1 MKYLVCI
8 IFFVLTST
16 NVLFSQ
22 VSFEAKVSKK
32 NLGLNERLRVDFVM
46 NQDGDNFS
54 PPAFENFTV
63 VGGPNQSVSN
73 SWINGV
79 RSYSK
84 TYSYYLMP
92 KRKGTFAVGQASI
105 QIEGAT
111 YKSSP
116 VNIQVSEAVEKPKDP
131 NDPNYVAS
139 QNIDLVAE
147 VSNSSPYLN
156 EAVSIIYKLYW
167 SPSVDIKTPREIDAP
182 RYNDFWSQNIKI
194 KEYDIKTANFKGEE
208 RYYVVYKKVVLYPQK
223 TGKLTIEPLTLD
235 VPVVVP
241 TSRRDFFGNRM
252 RTQVSKT
259 ITAGSRTLKVKP
271 LPEVN
276 RPANFTGAVGD
287 FTLDVSLNKTTLDAL
302 ESLVAKVEVSGKGN
316 LKLFDL
322 PQLTVPS
329 ALEVYEPEH
338 KEQVTTYLSGMKGKI
353 SDSYTIIPQFQG
365 KYPLP
370 KVSFSFFD
378 PVSESYKTLSSD
390 DLLITVLKEPING
403 DSEPKNSKQQV
414 NKILKETSSF
424 KYIKLETQLSEIES
438 KDWFNSLR
446 FWLLFLLPILLLPI
460 VLYFKKFLDARNA
473 DVLGSKARGA
483 NRLAKKYLS
492 EAKKQINI
500 NNEFYIALEKALHNF
515 IKSKLH
521 IENQELN
528 KDRIQELLINGSV
541 DLSDINDFLAL
552 LAQCEMARYAPSSTS
567 SSKTNYSKAI
577 EIISKIDKQLR

>member
-1 MKYLVCI
+1 MKKLVYT
-8 IFFVLTST
+8 IFFVLTVVNLT
-16 NVLFSQ
+16 YSQ
-22 VSFEAKVSKK
+22 VSFEAKISKK
-32 NLGLNERLRVDFVM
+32 ILGVNERLRVDFVM
-46 NQDGDNFS
+46 NQDGDNFE
-54 PPAFENFTV
+54 PPSFKDFSV

-92 KRKGTFAVGQASI
+92 KKKGKVSVGQASVEI
-105 QIEGAT
+105 DGVS

-116 VNIQVSEAVEKPKDP
+116 VSIEVTEAVEKPKDP

-147 VSNSSPYLN
+147 ISNSTPYLN
-156 EAVSIIYKLYW
+156 EAVSVVYKLYW
-167 SPSVDIKTPREIDAP
+167 SPTVDIKTPREIDAP
-182 RYNDFWSQNIKI
+182 RFNDFWNQNIKI

-223 TGKLTIEPLTLD
+223 TGELTIEPLTLD

-252 RTQVSKT
+252 MTQVSKT
-259 ITAGSRTLKVKP
+259 IAAGKRVLKVKP
-271 LPEVN
+271 LPEN
-276 RPANFTGAVGD
+276 RPSDFTGAVGVFD
-287 FTLDVSLNKTTLDAL
+287 LNVSLSKSELDAS

-322 PQLTVPS
+322 PKLSLPS

-338 KEQVTTYLSGMKGKI
+338 KEAVTTYLSGMTGKV

-370 KVSFSFFD
+370 KVSFSYFD
-378 PVSESYKTLSSD
+378 PKSASYKTLYSN
-390 DLLITVLKEPING
+390 DLIINVLKGPVNSSGG
-403 DSEPKNSKQQV
+403 DNTNIKKNTITPES
-414 NKILKETSSF
+414 SSF
-424 KYIKLETQLSEIES
+424 KYIKLDTSFNEINK
-438 KDWFNSLR
+438 KDWFSSLH
-446 FWLLFLLPILLLPI
+446 FWIVFIIPFILLPLILM
-460 VLYFKKFLDARNA
+460 VKKYFDGRNA
-473 DVLGSKARGA
+473 DILGSKARGA

-492 EAKKQINI
+492 EAKKQLSDSTV
-500 NNEFYIALEKALHNF
+500 FYIALEKALHNF
-515 IKSKLH
+515 IKSKLR

-528 KDRIQELLINGSV
+528 KSRIKELLAKDSV
-541 DLSDINDFLAL
+541 NLVDIDDFTAL
-552 LAQCEMARYAPSSTS
+552 LEQCEMARYAPVNS
-567 SSKTNYSKAI
+567 SSSNAVYKRAI
-577 EIISKIDKQLR
+577 DIITRIDKQLK

>member
-1 MKYLVCI
+1 MKKLVYT
-8 IFFVLTST
+8 IFFVLTVVNLT
-16 NVLFSQ
+16 YSQ
-22 VSFEAKVSKK
+22 VSFEAKISKK
-32 NLGLNERLRVDFVM
+32 ILGVNERLRVDFVM
-46 NQDGDNFS
+46 NQDGDNFE
-54 PPAFENFTV
+54 PPSFKDFSV

-92 KRKGTFAVGQASI
+92 KKKGKVSVGQASVEI
-105 QIEGAT
+105 DGVS

-116 VNIQVSEAVEKPKDP
+116 VSIEVTEAVEKPKDP

-147 VSNSSPYLN
+147 ISNSTPYLN
-156 EAVSIIYKLYW
+156 EAVSVVYKLYW
-167 SPSVDIKTPREIDAP
+167 SPTVDIKTPREIDAP
-182 RYNDFWSQNIKI
+182 RFNDFWNQNIKI

-223 TGKLTIEPLTLD
+223 TGELTIEPLTLD

-252 RTQVSKT
+252 MTQVSKT
-259 ITAGSRTLKVKP
+259 IAAGKRVLKVKP
-271 LPEVN
+271 LPEN
-276 RPANFTGAVGD
+276 RPSDFTGAVGVFD
-287 FTLDVSLNKTTLDAL
+287 LNVSLSKSELDAS

-322 PQLTVPS
+322 PKLSLPS

-338 KEQVTTYLSGMKGKI
+338 KEAVTTYLSGMTGKV

-370 KVSFSFFD
+370 KVSFSYFD
-378 PVSESYKTLSSD
+378 PKSASYKTLYSN
-390 DLLITVLKEPING
+390 DLIINVLKGPVNSSGG
-403 DSEPKNSKQQV
+403 DNTNIKKNTITPES
-414 NKILKETSSF
+414 SSF
-424 KYIKLETQLSEIES
+424 KYIKLDTSFNEINKE
-438 KDWFNSLR
+438 DWFSSLH
-446 FWLLFLLPILLLPI
+446 FWIVFIIPFILLPLILM
-460 VLYFKKFLDARNA
+460 VKKYFDGRNA
-473 DVLGSKARGA
+473 DILGSKARGA

-492 EAKKQINI
+492 EAKKQLSDSTV
-500 NNEFYIALEKALHNF
+500 FYIALEKALHNF
-515 IKSKLH
+515 IKSKLR

-528 KDRIQELLINGSV
+528 KSRIKELLAKDSV
-541 DLSDINDFLAL
+541 NLVDIDDFTAL
-552 LAQCEMARYAPSSTS
+552 LEQCEMARYAPVNS
-567 SSKTNYSKAI
+567 SSSNAVYKRAI
-577 EIISKIDKQLR
+577 DIITRIDKQLK

>member
-1 MKYLVCI
+1 MKKLVYT
-8 IFFVLTST
+8 IFFVLTVVNLT
-16 NVLFSQ
+16 YSQ
-22 VSFEAKVSKK
+22 VSFEAKISKK
-32 NLGLNERLRVDFVM
+32 ILGVNERLRVDFVM
-46 NQDGDNFS
+46 NQDGDNFE
-54 PPAFENFTV
+54 PPSFKDFSV

-92 KRKGTFAVGQASI
+92 KKKGKVSVGQASVEI
-105 QIEGAT
+105 DGVS

-116 VNIQVSEAVEKPKDP
+116 VSIEVTEAVEKPKDP

-147 VSNSSPYLN
+147 ISNSTPYLN
-156 EAVSIIYKLYW
+156 EAVSVVYKLYW
-167 SPSVDIKTPREIDAP
+167 SPTVDIKTPREIDAP
-182 RYNDFWSQNIKI
+182 RFNDFWNQNIKI

-223 TGKLTIEPLTLD
+223 TGELTIEPLTLD

-252 RTQVSKT
+252 MTQVSKT
-259 ITAGSRTLKVKP
+259 IAAGKRVLKVKP
-271 LPEVN
+271 LPEN
-276 RPANFTGAVGD
+276 RPSDFTGAVGVFD
-287 FTLDVSLNKTTLDAL
+287 LNVSLSKSELDAS

-322 PQLTVPS
+322 PKLSLPS

-338 KEQVTTYLSGMKGKI
+338 KEAVTTYLSGMTGKV

-370 KVSFSFFD
+370 KVSFSYFD
-378 PVSESYKTLSSD
+378 PKSASYKTLYSN
-390 DLLITVLKEPING
+390 DLIINVLKGPVNSSGG
-403 DSEPKNSKQQV
+403 DNTNIKKNTITPES
-414 NKILKETSSF
+414 SSF
-424 KYIKLETQLSEIES
+424 KYIKLDTSFNEINK
-438 KDWFNSLR
+438 KDWFSSLH
-446 FWLLFLLPILLLPI
+446 FWIVFIIPFILLPLILM
-460 VLYFKKFLDARNA
+460 VKKYFDVRNA
-473 DVLGSKARGA
+473 DILGSKARGA

-492 EAKKQINI
+492 EAKKQLSDSTV
-500 NNEFYIALEKALHNF
+500 FYIALEKALHNF
-515 IKSKLH
+515 IKSKLR

-528 KDRIQELLINGSV
+528 KSRIKELLAKDSV
-541 DLSDINDFLAL
+541 NLVDIDDFTAL
-552 LAQCEMARYAPSSTS
+552 LEQCEMARYAPVNS
-567 SSKTNYSKAI
+567 SSSNAVYKRAI
-577 EIISKIDKQLR
+577 DIITRIDKQLK

>member
-1 MKYLVCI
+1 MKKLVYT
-8 IFFVLTST
+8 IFFVLTVVNLT
-16 NVLFSQ
+16 YSQ
-22 VSFEAKVSKK
+22 VSFEAKISKK
-32 NLGLNERLRVDFVM
+32 ILGVNERLRVDFVM
-46 NQDGDNFS
+46 NQDGDNFE
-54 PPAFENFTV
+54 PPSFKDFSV

-92 KRKGTFAVGQASI
+92 KKKGKVSVGQASVEI
-105 QIEGAT
+105 DGVS

-116 VNIQVSEAVEKPKDP
+116 VSIEVTEAVEKPKDP

-147 VSNSSPYLN
+147 ISNSTPYLN
-156 EAVSIIYKLYW
+156 EAVSVVYKLYW
-167 SPSVDIKTPREIDAP
+167 SPTVDIKTPREIDAP
-182 RYNDFWSQNIKI
+182 RFNDFWNQNIKI

-223 TGKLTIEPLTLD
+223 TGELTIEPLTLD

-252 RTQVSKT
+252 MTQVSKT
-259 ITAGSRTLKVKP
+259 IAAGKRVLKVKP
-271 LPEVN
+271 LPEN
-276 RPANFTGAVGD
+276 RPSDFTGAVGVFD
-287 FTLDVSLNKTTLDAL
+287 LNVSLSKSELDAS

-322 PQLTVPS
+322 PKLSLPS

-338 KEQVTTYLSGMKGKI
+338 KEAVTTYLSGMIGKV

-370 KVSFSFFD
+370 KVSFSYFD
-378 PVSESYKTLSSD
+378 PKSASYKTLYSN
-390 DLLITVLKEPING
+390 DLIINVLKGPVNSSGG
-403 DSEPKNSKQQV
+403 DNTNIKKNTITPES
-414 NKILKETSSF
+414 SSF
-424 KYIKLETQLSEIES
+424 KYIKLDTSFNEINK
-438 KDWFNSLR
+438 KDWFSSLH
-446 FWLLFLLPILLLPI
+446 FWIVFIIPFILLPLILM
-460 VLYFKKFLDARNA
+460 VKKYFDVRNA
-473 DVLGSKARGA
+473 DILGSKARGA

-492 EAKKQINI
+492 EAKKQLSDSTV
-500 NNEFYIALEKALHNF
+500 FYIALEKALHNF
-515 IKSKLH
+515 IKSKLR

-528 KDRIQELLINGSV
+528 KSRIKELLAKDSV
-541 DLSDINDFLAL
+541 NLVDIDDFKAL
-552 LAQCEMARYAPSSTS
+552 LEQCEMARYAPVNS
-567 SSKTNYSKAI
+567 SSSNAVYKRAI
-577 EIISKIDKQLR
+577 DIITRIDKQLK